1 MSTPTTW
8 EELERA
14 GWERKI
20 SPKTQRSSYRRPMEG
35 GRRLAVSQR
44 RDLSAKEIMEI
55 ADILFPPKK
64 TKENSITDAIAPS
77 NDEEEVLALTEGGG
91 EVVAGDDMEEEN
103 TDEDMAA
110 HAEELASMAV
120 VLKELSRSKEIEAF
134 NIEKSVSDMDDAMR
148 DKANPLRQKLPL
160 KKSTN
165 FFVEVLQFAIKK
177 NKAFVYTL
185 LKHTTSNELEFDSK
199 TVVMVAKIYI
209 VVASSINPE
218 VNSAYRK
225 VLGVYL
231 QSCGLTNKG
240 ISALNQLG
248 ECESVRALQDTK
260 TDLAVMDEKN
270 VKKLAKMSTPAT
282 AFDNMD
288 KRAHKTLQHYTLPVQ
303 LFPNPL
309 AVPSGDGGDGLDLDE
324 VVKLVDS
331 DYLDL
336 NSAKNKAEK
345 DAFQKVVYTVLSDIC
360 STIPYFDWA
369 ADIFPLSHDHQF
381 KATAS
386 LKTERHTDTTI
397 NLACMKTSDVI
408 KVLEILIRRYLTLLA
423 ERLENKEDKER
434 YSRALSDLTSE
445 SVSIEELRKAEG
457 IIKEVISNYGKLILF
472 GDQKTVED
480 VQTAIEARKDGFTD
494 LESFAYIMIVIPG
507 DFHLE
512 MAATM
517 KTAEVLLST
526 TSSHNKLTLG
536 ALASR
541 LCVAHRISSDPS
553 VIKRSGNYEEN
564 RQFPALVATEFLRD
578 GLAQYKAECEAG
590 SQPVLKS
597 EAWLSDF
604 FNSFLHSRSIR
615 LWFESD
621 VKPIFFDDV
630 QSYASNL
637 VSRVLLQL
645 VHRHAVKYGDPIAL
659 RACHKIYV
667 LFFYSHNGNRSK
679 YSPTLL
685 HALADYERLSSL
697 DKSRVDLLCSINTTG
712 EEGAGAAADMVN
724 EWAVGETKPMFDR
737 FANSYEIT
745 LVDRAMKAQNIISII
760 KDDFLAT
767 LGREDLIGK
776 KSTSTDYFKEIKE
789 ELREEVVTMSPL
801 CPNPDREKLKYNV
814 SYQDLWEDLN
824 PQKIAKMIAHK
835 MELYEGSRMTLL

>member
-1 MSTPTTW
+1 M
-8 EELERA
+8 A

-35 GRRLAVSQR
+35 GRRLAVSQK
-44 RDLSAKEIMEI
+44 RDLSAKEIVEI

-64 TKENSITDAIAPS
+64 AKGDNIAAPNDNADEGFTDVAE
-77 NDEEEVLALTEGGG
+77 D
-91 EVVAGDDMEEEN
+91 VVAGGNREEE
-103 TDEDMAA
+103 ESIQE
-110 HAEELASMAV
+110 HAEHAVELASMAR
-120 VLKELSRSKEIEAF
+120 VLKELSRSSEMSAL
-134 NIEKSVSDMDDAMR
+134 NIEESVSDLDDAMR
-148 DKANPLRQKLPL
+148 DQANPLRQKLPL
-160 KKSTN
+160 KENTN
-165 FFVEVLQFAIKK
+165 FFVDVLKFAIKK
-177 NKAFVYTL
+177 NKAFVYAI
-185 LKHTTSNELEFDSK
+185 LKHSSTNELEFDSK
-199 TVVMVAKIYI
+199 TVILVAKIYI
-209 VVASSINPE
+209 IVASSINPE

-225 VLGVYL
+225 VLGVFL

-248 ECESVRALQDTK
+248 ECESVRTLQDTK
-260 TDLAVMDEKN
+260 TDLAVLDEEN

-324 VVKLVDS
+324 VVKLVDF

-336 NSAKNKAEK
+336 NSTKNKAEK
-345 DAFQKVVYTVLSDIC
+345 DAFLKVVYTVLSDIC
-360 STIPYFDWA
+360 STIPHFEWT
-369 ADIFPLSHDHQF
+369 ADIFPLSHDHLF

-408 KVLEILIRRYLTLLA
+408 KVLEILIKRYLTLLA

-445 SVSIEELRKAEG
+445 SVGMEELRQAEG
-457 IIKEVISNYGKLILF
+457 VVTEVIKMYGKLILF
-472 GDQKTVED
+472 GNQKTVED

-494 LESFAYIMIVIPG
+494 LEAFAYIMIVIPG

-526 TSSHNKLTLG
+526 TSSQNKLTLG

-541 LCVAHRISSDPS
+541 LCVAHRISNDPS

-590 SQPVLKS
+590 SQPVLQS

-604 FNSFLHSRSIR
+604 FNSFLDSRSIR
-615 LWFESD
+615 LWFDSD
-621 VKPIFFDDV
+621 AKPTLFDDV

-645 VHRHAVKYGDPIAL
+645 VHRHAVKYGDPVAL

-667 LFFYSHNGNRSK
+667 IFFYSHNGNRSK

-697 DKSRVDLLCSINTTG
+697 DKNRVDLLCSINTTG

-745 LVDRAMKAQNIISII
+745 LVDRAMKAQNIISIL
-760 KDDFLAT
+760 KNDFLAS
-767 LGREDLIGK
+767 LGREDLISK

-789 ELREEVVTMSPL
+789 ELREEVVAMSPL
-801 CPNPDREKLKYNV
+801 CPNPDREKIKHNV
-814 SYQDLWEDLN
+814 SYQDLWEDMN